1 MTQARHRLKEAATKH
16 LYQGRLLKE
25 FVQPGC
31 NRDTVAR
38 LADRCGFKRY
48 FLKPAEFA
56 EVMKR
61 RKQRGLI

>member
-1 MTQARHRLKEAATKH
+1 MTQARYRLKEAAKRH
-16 LYQGRLLKE
+16 IYAGRLLKE

-48 FLKPAEFA
+48 FLTPKEFE
-56 EVMKR
+56 EVLER
-61 RKQRGLI
+61 RKQRGLL